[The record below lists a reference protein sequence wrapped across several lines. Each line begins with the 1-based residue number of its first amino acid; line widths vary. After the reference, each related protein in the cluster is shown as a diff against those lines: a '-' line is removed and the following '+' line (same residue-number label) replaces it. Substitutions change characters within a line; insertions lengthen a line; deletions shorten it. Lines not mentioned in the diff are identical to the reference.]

1 MSCPSYG
8 LRIDNSPAHE
18 LVSWTTTSAGLML
31 TARVLARAQFLR
43 QIIGAREL
51 PGPGS
56 YEELLQHLRRNRA
69 ITSCAPRSP
78 CGSRGVPACS
88 KLS

>member
-1 MSCPSYG
+1 MGS
-8 LRIDNSPAHE
+8 RTI
-18 LVSWTTTSAGLML
+18 TSAAPHAH
-31 TARVLARAQFLR
+31 ARVLARAQFLR

-69 ITSCAPRSP
+69 ITSCASRSL
-78 CGSRGVPACS
+78 CNLRGFRFS
-88 KLS
+88 KVFS